1 MKRLRFKNRNYY
13 ASLNSTEVQR
23 QVNLDTLNPDPLLLR
38 LGSVGSKDE
47 WDLGSAPREETI
59 YRDIKHNIPRP
70 CIRPQCVGLQRSV
83 VGSEEEKGIDSSR
96 SFGKTFGRGNI

>member
-1 MKRLRFKNRNYY
+1 MKIIIPTLQVKRLRFKNSNYY

-23 QVNLDTLNPDPLLLR
+23 QANLDTLNPDPLLLW

-59 YRDIKHNIPRP
+59 YREGTVRVSKDVESWNPGALR
-70 CIRPQCVGLQRSV
+70 VGM
-83 VGSEEEKGIDSSR
+83 
-96 SFGKTFGRGNI
+96 